1 MKKQIAACFQISAY
15 SEKTGEQIAE
25 RIRNTI
31 KDLDKSSDPIVEDW
45 TGVDENW
52 PPGPEVYIFFDM
64 EEEDEVDNK
73 GIPLKILNAI
83 AGENVFLWTGDAPS
97 SKGAVLLEAKPPE
110 NFEQH
115 IQWVG
120 VALDMY
126 QHIYVSRKSH
136 PQAEQYKCKEKTCE
150 KWGEWYS
157 LPKSFV
163 ELTRPECPSC
173 NKLGQRLS

>member
-15 SEKTGEQIAE
+15 SEKTREQIAE

-31 KDLDKSSDPIVEDW
+31 KDLDKPSDPIVEDW
-45 TGVDENW
+45 TGVDQEW
-52 PPGPEVYIFFDM
+52 PPEPEVYIFFDM
-64 EEEDEVDNK
+64 EEEDEVDDK

-83 AGENVFLWTGDAPS
+83 AGENVFLWMGDAPS
-97 SKGAVLLEAKPPE
+97 SEGTVLLEAKHPE
-110 NFEQH
+110 NVEQH

-120 VALDMY
+120 VSIDMY
-126 QHIYVSRKSH
+126 QHTYIAWKAH
-136 PQAEQYKCKEKTCE
+136 PCAEKYKCSTSGCQKF
-150 KWGEWYS
+150 GEWYS

-173 NKLGQRLS
+173 NKLGTKIS